1 MWTPDLIP
9 VDQYIKTL
17 QKKIDDTIWE
27 DTNANTDPLDRELAY
42 FLKLQAKGE
51 LYEPM
56 F

>member
-9 VDQYIKTL
+9 VDKYISTL
-17 QKKIDDTIWE
+17 QKKIDDAIWE
-27 DTNANTDPLDRELAY
+27 DTNAKVVPLERELAY